1 MTTLLNKFDDC
12 LPPSTWRDVHV
23 AVALSGGADSVAL
36 LRATSELKQAAGGKG
51 ELFALHVNHH
61 LRGGESDEDA
71 TWCLRLCE
79 SLAIPLEVLNG
90 NVAAR
95 AEAEGDGLEAAA
107 RDVRYTLLTEAAE
120 ARGARYLFTAHT
132 ADDQVET
139 VLFRLLRGTGLRG
152 LSGMSRRRPLSPAL
166 TLARPLLNC
175 TRVEI
180 IDYLTGLNQDFR
192 TDSSNSSLRFARNR
206 IRQELLPILR
216 SEYAAQVDDTFLRL
230 ADQARELDEFVTTQ
244 AGHLLSSGAER
255 ILPGEFVI
263 RTTEI
268 ADQPAI
274 LIAEALRLAWHE
286 AGLAEQDMTHVWWT
300 QLAELATSSTK
311 SQVVNLPGNV
321 RGEIRDDL
329 LVVRRVV

>member
-1 MTTLLNKFDDC
+1 VN
-12 LPPSTWRDVHV
+12 V

-36 LRATSELKQAAGGKG
+36 LRAAIELKHAAGGKG
-51 ELFALHVNHH
+51 EFFALHVNHH
-61 LRGGESDEDA
+61 LRGSESDEDA
-71 TWCLRLCE
+71 AWCQRLCE

-107 RDVRYTLLTEAAE
+107 RNERYRLMTLAAE

-152 LSGMSRRRPLSPAL
+152 LAGMSRRRPLSPAL
-166 TLARPLLNC
+166 ALARPLLDC

-180 IDYLTGLNQDFR
+180 IDYLKGLNQDFR
-192 TDSSNSSLRFARNR
+192 TDSSNSSLDFARNR
-206 IRQELLPILR
+206 IRQKLLPLLR
-216 SEYAAQVDDTFLRL
+216 NEYSAQVDETFLRL
-230 ADQARELDEFVTTQ
+230 ADQARELDEFVTTKARQ
-244 AGHLLSSGAER
+244 LLTSTAER

-263 RTTEI
+263 HTTGI
-268 ADQPAI
+268 ADQPTI
-274 LIAEALRLAWHE
+274 LIAEALRLAWRE
-286 AGLAEQDMTHVWWT
+286 AGLAEQDMSHAWWT

-311 SQVVNLPGNV
+311 NHVLNLPGNV

>member
-1 MTTLLNKFDDC
+1 M
-12 LPPSTWRDVHV
+12 
-23 AVALSGGADSVAL
+23 ALSGGADSVAL
-36 LRATSELKQAAGGKG
+36 LRAAIELKHAAGGKG

-61 LRGGESDEDA
+61 LRGSESDEDA
-71 TWCLRLCE
+71 AWCQRLCE

-152 LSGMSRRRPLSPAL
+152 LSGMSRRRPLSPSL
-166 TLARPLLNC
+166 SLARPLLDC

-180 IDYLTGLNQDFR
+180 IDYLTGINQDFR

-206 IRQELLPILR
+206 IRNELLPLLR

-244 AGHLLSSGAER
+244 AGQLLNSSAER

-263 RTTEI
+263 RPAEI

-274 LIAEALRLAWHE
+274 MITETLRLAWRE
-286 AGLAEQDMTHVWWT
+286 AGLAEQDMTHAWWT

-329 LVVRRVV
+329 LVVRRVEQAS